1 MWKMV
6 GSAKTQAISLSEKKK
21 GHNSQEMDWD
31 VKVTHLFT
39 GINYIIPSSKFLQ
52 LVIKKNTAK

>member
-1 MWKMV
+1 MV
-6 GSAKTQAISLSEKKK
+6 HSGKTQAISLSEKKA
-21 GHNSQEMDWD
+21 HNSQEMDWD

>member
-6 GSAKTQAISLSEKKK
+6 HSGKTQAISLSEKKA
-21 GHNSQEMDWD
+21 HNSQEMDWD